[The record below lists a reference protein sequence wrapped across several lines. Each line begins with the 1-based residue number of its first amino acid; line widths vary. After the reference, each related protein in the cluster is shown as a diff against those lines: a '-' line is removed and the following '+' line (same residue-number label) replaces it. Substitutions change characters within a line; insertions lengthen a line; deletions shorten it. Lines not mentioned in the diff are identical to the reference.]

1 LRVHELQPFIFL
13 IQETTQ
19 IKPRDRCN
27 PLQLN
32 SQPRCCATARTS
44 CLEVK
49 VPGAAA
55 VIIWLDFLAMMAFHR
70 LHMAA
75 PVYFSDCQQT
85 VAPNSTGTCQA
96 SKGSLARL
104 QVLVEGADFLG
115 AEARWIFVKG
125 FGHSFAGILCGR
137 KGSRILIMVQL
148 QLLSGPGCSQP
159 GGVDQINNLT

>member
-1 LRVHELQPFIFL
+1 
-13 IQETTQ
+13 
-19 IKPRDRCN
+19 
-27 PLQLN
+27 
-32 SQPRCCATARTS
+32 
-44 CLEVK
+44 
-49 VPGAAA
+49 
-55 VIIWLDFLAMMAFHR
+55 
-70 LHMAA
+70 MAA

>member
-1 LRVHELQPFIFL
+1 
-13 IQETTQ
+13 
-19 IKPRDRCN
+19 
-27 PLQLN
+27 
-32 SQPRCCATARTS
+32 
-44 CLEVK
+44 
-49 VPGAAA
+49 
-55 VIIWLDFLAMMAFHR
+55 MMAFHR

-137 KGSRILIMVQL
+137 KGSRILIWFNCNFFLDLAV
-148 QLLSGPGCSQP
+148 LSQVELTKLMDELAVASSEIAVKCQNVAPWHSIFQQSQM
-159 GGVDQINNLT
+159 Q